1 MLVGSSMV
9 AGVGCG
15 MLGSADSLG
24 LPRGI
29 VLGSG
34 VVAGGSAYIGQAHQ
48 WSGLL
53 RGALGERLTCQGYT
67 GYCLWW

>member
-1 MLVGSSMV
+1 MLVGSLV
-9 AGVGCG
+9 IAGVGCG
-15 MLGSADSLG
+15 VVGSAVSLG
-24 LPRGI
+24 HSRGI

-53 RGALGERLTCQGYT
+53 RGALGERPRCQGYT